1 MLGEVLW
8 ELGQKQSE
16 RKGHHGAPPA
26 AVHVGVE
33 LKVEVGSVE
42 VPECL
47 SLDLGHGELSQ
58 FHQEGYAG
66 EPDLQNMNKFDT
78 VYVGRT
84 TTDFKW
90 CGGTYVYPIL
100 F

>member
-1 MLGEVLW
+1 MLGEVLR
-8 ELGQKQSE
+8 ELGQE
-16 RKGHHGAPPA
+16 EPEGEGHHGAPPA

-66 EPDLQNMNKFDT
+66 EPDLEKVNEIDT
-78 VYVGRT
+78 V
-84 TTDFKW
+84 
-90 CGGTYVYPIL
+90 
-100 F
+100 

>member
-16 RKGHHGAPPA
+16 RKRRHGAPPA

-42 VPECL
+42 VAERL
-47 SLDLGHGELSQ
+47 RLHFGHGELPQ
-58 FHQEGYAG
+58 FHQEGNAG
-66 EPDLQNMNKFDT
+66 KPDLEKIRYT
-78 VYVGRT
+78 
-84 TTDFKW
+84 
-90 CGGTYVYPIL
+90 L
-100 F
+100 